1 MGQEKGIGMN
11 ERLDYEAV
19 RQYWDHTAGAAAAAS
34 YMAHEQGLPQ
44 SCVDD
49 RFALEREVVERW
61 FADLGADAAV
71 LDVGCGSGAWSSLF
85 AQRYGRVVGIE
96 QSANMV
102 ADARERLRDMTNVEI
117 VQGDCLHVP
126 IEGTFQGAFFGGL
139 LMYLNRE
146 DAVRLLARVAEL
158 VPDGPIILRES
169 SGPGRVE
176 MKTGEYQVAYRSPEE
191 YSSIAAEAGLRVR
204 EVEQNRG
211 YARMEIAV
219 NLVDLVRRL
228 PILKR
233 RDPAL
238 VGVPLWR
245 VLRATAPVSLDLVP
259 RALRRAGIA
268 WPHLSNN
275 FMLLESL

>member
-1 MGQEKGIGMN
+1 MSES
-11 ERLDYEAV
+11 LDYEAV
-19 RQYWDHTAGAAAAAS
+19 RRYWDLTAGGAAAAS

-61 FADLGADAAV
+61 FAGLGADAAV
-71 LDVGCGSGAWSSLF
+71 LDVGCGSGAWSALF

-96 QSANMV
+96 QSVNMV
-102 ADARERLRDMTNVEI
+102 SYARERLREMTNAEI
-117 VQGDCLHVP
+117 VQGDCLQVP
-126 IEGTFQGAFFGGL
+126 IDGTFQGAFFGGL

-146 DAVRLLARVAEL
+146 DAVQLLARVANL

-176 MKTGEYQVAYRSPEE
+176 MKMGEYQVAYRSPEE
-191 YSSIAAEAGLRVR
+191 YADIVAEAGLRVL
-204 EVEQNRG
+204 EMEQNRG
-211 YARMEIAV
+211 YARMEVAV
-219 NLVDLVRRL
+219 NLVDFVRKL
-228 PILKR
+228 PLLKR

-238 VGVPLWR
+238 VGIPVWR
-245 VLRATAPVSLDLVP
+245 VLRATSPVSLDLIP
-259 RALRRAGIA
+259 RAVRQAGIT

-275 FMLLESL
+275 FMLLGHI

>member
-1 MGQEKGIGMN
+1 MN

-19 RQYWDHTAGAAAAAS
+19 RRYWDRTAGTAAAAS

-49 RFALEREVVERW
+49 RFAFEREVVERW
-61 FADLGADAAV
+61 FAGLGPDSAV
-71 LDVGCGSGAWSSLF
+71 LDIGCGSGAWSALF
-85 AQRYGRVVGIE
+85 GQRYGRVVGIE
-96 QSANMV
+96 QSSSMV
-102 ADARERLRDMTNVEI
+102 ADARERLREMANVEI
-117 VQGDCLHVP
+117 VQGDCLQVP

-146 DAVRLLARVAEL
+146 DAVQLLSHVADL

-191 YSSIAAEAGLRVR
+191 YAGIAAEAGLRVR
-204 EVEQNRG
+204 AVEPNRG
-211 YARMEIAV
+211 YARMEVAV

-228 PILKR
+228 PMLKSR
-233 RDPAL
+233 APEV

-245 VLRATAPVSLDLVP
+245 ALRATSPVTLDLIP
-259 RALRRAGIA
+259 RAIRRAGIA

-275 FMLLESL
+275 FMLLEHS